1 MAPGPAEP
9 CMAMARQQKDD
20 KQHAGSYAAMF
31 STACFSVKFR
41 AVIGLGS
48 PSLSSPAAAVSGPE
62 VSTSSEKHHR
72 PGLLCGSWASSGHRH
87 ASGME

>member
-31 STACFSVKFR
+31 STTCFSVKFR

-48 PSLSSPAAAVSGPE
+48 PS
-62 VSTSSEKHHR
+62 
-72 PGLLCGSWASSGHRH
+72 
-87 ASGME
+87 

>member
-20 KQHAGSYAAMF
+20 KQRAGSYAAML

-48 PSLSSPAAAVSGPE
+48 PS
-62 VSTSSEKHHR
+62 
-72 PGLLCGSWASSGHRH
+72 
-87 ASGME
+87 